1 MQINTEINILS
12 SNKKL
17 GISNQYNIITPN
29 GMLKLYNQQQKLY
42 IENIMRHDINFGLGP
57 AGTGK
62 TFLAV
67 ACAVFG
73 LQQHNF
79 KKIILVRPAI
89 EAGEQLGF
97 LPGDLTQKVNPYMQ
111 PLYDALNWL
120 LGVNK
125 VEKYLQQQVIEIAPL
140 AYMRGRT
147 LNDAFIILDEGQNT
161 TIEQMKMFLTRLG
174 FNSKIVVTG
183 DVTQIDLPKNKIS
196 GLKHALEILKSI
208 PKINIMNFSEND
220 IVRHP
225 IVKKVIKAYSEVNY
239 SIKDLSHDS

>member
-1 MQINTEINILS
+1 MQINTEVNILS

-42 IENIMRHDINFGLGP
+42 IENIIRHDINFGLGP

-174 FNSKIVVTG
+174 FNSKIVITG

-196 GLKHALEILKSI
+196 GLKHALQILKSI

-225 IVKKVIKAYSEVNY
+225 IVKEVIKAYSEVNY

>member
-1 MQINTEINILS
+1 MQINNEINILT
-12 SNKKL
+12 NKK
-17 GISNQYNIITPN
+17 SSMTNKFNIITPN
-29 GMLKLYNQQQKLY
+29 GMLKLYNQQQLLY
-42 IENIMRHDINFGLGP
+42 IENIMRHDVNFGIGP

-67 ACAVFG
+67 ACAVLG

-79 KKIILVRPAI
+79 KKIILVRPVI

-97 LPGDLTQKVNPYMQ
+97 LPGDLTQKINPYMQ

-183 DVTQIDLPKNKIS
+183 DLTQIDLPKNRTS
-196 GLKHALEILKSI
+196 GLKHALQILKSI
-208 PKINIMNFSEND
+208 PKVNIMHFSEND

-225 IVKKVIKAYSEVNY
+225 IVKKIIIAYQELEY
-239 SIKDLSHDS
+239 SVKDVSYDN